1 MVYNVVFWLN
11 VFPQRDG
18 VHEVMSPRTILTG
31 LHINHDKHCTLEFG
45 SYVQIHEE
53 HDNSMAAR
61 TSGAIA
67 LRPTGNLQ
75 GSHYFLNVSS
85 GRRVT
90 RNNWTALPM
99 PNEVIHAV
107 HRLAA
112 ACKKFKGIVFTDS
125 KGNIIDDDNSP
136 KNEAEIAEITG
147 VGNTTYPVTYPV
159 NSTGVGNITD
169 TIGSPGVR
177 ANSINENENA
187 DSNTTP
193 NEDENTGVDV
203 TYDEQEETE
212 GELPVPELQEIHTT
226 QETEEHTDET
236 YGSPTRQELETL
248 EEMNATNMGRDTE
261 HATEH
266 IGTNSQ
272 IMEPHNEH
280 MEAGSS
286 ASHGYNLRPRPTR
299 QHEK

>member
-1 MVYNVVFWLN
+1 
-11 VFPQRDG
+11 
-18 VHEVMSPRTILTG
+18 
-31 LHINHDKHCTLEFG
+31 
-45 SYVQIHEE
+45 
-53 HDNSMAAR
+53 
-61 TSGAIA
+61 
-67 LRPTGNLQ
+67 
-75 GSHYFLNVSS
+75 
-85 GRRVT
+85 
-90 RNNWTALPM
+90 
-99 PNEVIHAV
+99 
-107 HRLAA
+107 
-112 ACKKFKGIVFTDS
+112 
-125 KGNIIDDDNSP
+125 
-136 KNEAEIAEITG
+136 
-147 VGNTTYPVTYPV
+147 
-159 NSTGVGNITD
+159 
-169 TIGSPGVR
+169 
-177 ANSINENENA
+177 
-187 DSNTTP
+187 
-193 NEDENTGVDV
+193 VDV